1 MYRPEYGETI
11 VTREAQSIQVPINH
25 YMILKDN
32 NDNIEPIKHI
42 RGPIKYYP
50 DTFQEV
56 EIDPRTNLKFFPCIE
71 INTNNAIHL
80 QRANGFVE
88 LVDAPQFYM
97 PEVGESVLA
106 RPQAHRVAYDGFLHD
121 KAPEGAIFVMNG
133 RNASSRSFFLRP
145 YCEFVSFLCEKEE
158 TILSNSSSVACP
170 THSAC

>member
-1 MYRPEYGETI
+1 MIVLDQDDYIVVRAADGTKKRVDGACVYRPEYGETI

-56 EIDPRTNLKFFPCIE
+56 EINPRTNLKFFPCIE

-80 QRANGFVE
+80 QRADGFVE
-88 LVDAPQFYM
+88 LVDAPQFY
-97 PEVGESVLA
+97 A
-106 RPQAHRVAYDGFLHD
+106 RGRETVWLNLG
-121 KAPEGAIFVMNG
+121 APYY
-133 RNASSRSFFLRP
+133 L
-145 YCEFVSFLCEKEE
+145 
-158 TILSNSSSVACP
+158 
-170 THSAC
+170 